1 MPLNVHRISFVCAL
15 LATLVVSG
23 CRGGNDT
30 SSNLPPR
37 HRPPLRAPREGSLE
51 KEKEAAVMDWM
62 DDLRGDDYLKRV
74 KAEEELDKLMKEDPV
89 EVAPYLV
96 QLLDEPQL
104 DIRVAVI
111 RLFMKYGRGST
122 DAVEMLIE
130 VVNDAGMSVALC
142 ADASRTLRE
151 WTGKDFGYRA
161 WTDPEG
167 VEEAGRKWRVWYGRT
182 GGYIP
187 PLPLPPSP
195 PAPPAPPS
203 GGEGPEP
210 PGP

>member
-1 MPLNVHRISFVCAL
+1 MPLNVHRIGFVCAL
-15 LATLVVSG
+15 LASLVVSG
-23 CRGGNDT
+23 CLVGNDT
-30 SSNLPPR
+30 SSSLPPR
-37 HRPPLRAPREGSLE
+37 DRPQLRAPKRSPLE

-74 KAEEELDKLMKEDPV
+74 KAEEELDKLMKEDPAG
-89 EVAPYLV
+89 VAPYLV

-111 RLFMKYGRGST
+111 RLFVKYGRGSP

-130 VVNDAGMSVALC
+130 VINDPGMSVAMR
-142 ADASRTLRE
+142 ADASRTLRG
-151 WTGKDFGYRA
+151 WTGEDFGYRA

-167 VEEAGRKWRVWYGRT
+167 VGEAGGKWRVWFGRT

-187 PLPLPPSP
+187 PPPS
-195 PAPPAPPS
+195 PPAPPS
-203 GGEGPEP
+203 GGEGRETAD
-210 PGP
+210 GT